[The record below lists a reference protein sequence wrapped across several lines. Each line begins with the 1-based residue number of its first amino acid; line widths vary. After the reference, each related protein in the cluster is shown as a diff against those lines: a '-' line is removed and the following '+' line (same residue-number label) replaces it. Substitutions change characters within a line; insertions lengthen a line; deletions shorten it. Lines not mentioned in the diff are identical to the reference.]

1 MDIIDQIRILP
12 EEKGLDDVI
21 IHEQDSGVDITVS
34 TPGQISIDQ
43 EKFAMP
49 LSGIRSIRDLE
60 KWREHNVEVAAY
72 LGNFVRTDI
81 FDYGTKA
88 REMFIQG
95 NYDLPPE
102 IFEWMN
108 TVESI
113 KINPKGG
120 SDFVISDLEPSD
132 ELPIQVY
139 DENHPRARMLK
150 SLVNGEEIPSEVVL
164 WLADYL
170 GVPMMINYTA
180 PEGLSSGM
188 GGHAQALVRTPY
200 QNETGEWIYDVIDP
214 MRLSPVIG
222 VRLSANSQEE
232 AFQQL
237 SKSMIA
243 SNIADHLIKHRVE
256 FNLLEKISGT
266 EAYDLLLKS
275 GVSKIQEKDYINC
288 QFYSLLIQSY
298 LWAFYRSIND
308 FSKGAMGEINLG
320 NVIYNRFEEVFNV
333 SIKELF
339 EIMGKFDEN
348 LTPRK

>member
-1 MDIIDQIRILP
+1 MDTLNEIRILP
-12 EEKGLDDVI
+12 EGQGSDDVI
-21 IHEQDSGVDITVS
+21 IDEDNDVGITIS
-34 TPGQISIDQ
+34 TPGQILIDQ
-43 EKFAMP
+43 ERFAMP
-49 LSGIRSIRDLE
+49 LSGISSIRDLE

-72 LGNFVRTDI
+72 LGNFVRKDI

-95 NYDLPPE
+95 NYDLPPK

-108 TVESI
+108 MIESV
-113 KINPKGG
+113 KLDPREEP
-120 SDFVISDLEPSD
+120 DFSIDMAPSD
-132 ELPIQVY
+132 ELQIQVY

-150 SLVNGEEIPSEVVL
+150 NLVNGEEIPSEVVL

-200 QNETGEWIYDVIDP
+200 QNETGEWVYDVIDP
-214 MRLSPVIG
+214 MRLSPIIG
-222 VRLSANSQEE
+222 VRLSANSKEE
-232 AFQQL
+232 AFQQM

-275 GVSKIQEKDYINC
+275 GVSKIQEKDFINC

-320 NVIYNRFEEVFNV
+320 NVIYSRFEKVFNV

-339 EIMGKFDEN
+339 EIMNKFDEN
-348 LTPRK
+348 LIPRE